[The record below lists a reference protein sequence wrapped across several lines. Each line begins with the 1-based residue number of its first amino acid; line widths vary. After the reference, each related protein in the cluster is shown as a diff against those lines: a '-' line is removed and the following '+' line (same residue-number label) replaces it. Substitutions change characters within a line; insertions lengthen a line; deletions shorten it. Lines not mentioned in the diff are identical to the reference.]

1 MADIKG
7 ITIEINGNAKPLQ
20 SALTDVNKDLKSTQ
34 QTLREVNKALKLDP
48 SNVELLEKKQKGL
61 QDAVADVRQKLDLE
75 KQALAQLKAQDDGSE
90 EMARKQKELE
100 REISATEA
108 TLIGYEKELSD
119 TENTLNG
126 VGDASEDTEEA
137 QNELGDATKD
147 AAKDAEDSNKGW
159 SVAKQLLV
167 DFAETAA
174 RAAIQAVKELAG
186 AMKDAVVD
194 SAAYADEIM
203 TLSAQTNLSTD
214 TLQEFQYMSELID
227 VDLNTVTGSLTKL
240 TKSMSSAQGG
250 TGATAEAFKSLGVSV
265 TDSNGNLKSS
275 EEVFYELIDALGGI
289 DNDTERDALA
299 MQLLGKSA
307 QDLNPL
313 IKAGSDVI
321 GDFAKEAHE
330 AGYVLDGETLDSLG
344 AVDDSFQRMQTTMTA
359 TRNNIVAQMAPAL
372 AEGGSQ
378 LLAFAQSVDWESVGA
393 TVGKVVSAIV
403 AYIPVIIE
411 YVRQVYTYVHDNI
424 LPVIESVWA
433 TFEPIISQIR
443 DYIAESLPE
452 ISETVTTAM
461 EAIATVVETV
471 WPVVQAIIQHTMT
484 TIKNIINIVSNLIK
498 GNWEGVWNALK
509 KFTDDRIN
517 GIRNIMQTVFNVIKT
532 VTTNLWNS
540 IKNAI
545 QNPINAAKAAVSN
558 AISAI
563 QGFIDSVKSSA
574 IVTTFNNIKEKVSDA
589 INSVK
594 DAVSNAIEKIKGFLS
609 GELKFPHIK
618 VPHFKI
624 SGGEIPWGIGGKGT
638 PPSVSVEWYRKALDN
653 AILLNGATIFGA
665 MGGSLMGGG
674 EAGKEVILGLDKL
687 KEYAGNKT
695 INISMTVNA
704 APGQNEQTLAKEV
717 SRAIQNE
724 IMRKKAVWA

>member
-7 ITIEINGNAKPLQ
+7 ITITIDGNAKPLEN
-20 SALTDVNKDLKSTQ
+20 ALSSVKKDLKSTEQ
-34 QTLREVNKALKLDP
+34 SLRAVNKALRLDP

-75 KQALAQLKAQDDGSE
+75 KQALAELKAQDDGSE
-90 EMARKQKELE
+90 KFAQKQRELE
-100 REISATEA
+100 NEIAATEA

-265 TDSNGNLKSS
+265 TDSNGELKSS

-321 GDFAKEAHE
+321 EDFAKEAHE

-344 AVDDSFQRMQTTMTA
+344 AVDDSFQRMQATMTA

-378 LLAFAQSVDWESVGA
+378 LLAFAQSVDWQAVGA
-393 TVGKVVSAIV
+393 TIGKVVSAIV
-403 AYIPVIIE
+403 AYIPVIID

-452 ISETVTTAM
+452 ISETVTVAM
-461 EAIATVVETV
+461 EAIASVVETV

-517 GIRNIMQTVFNVIKT
+517 GIRNIMQNVFNVIKT

-545 QNPINAAKAAVSN
+545 QNPINAAKTAVSN

-574 IVTTFNNIKEKVSDA
+574 IVTTFTNIKEKVSDA
-589 INSVK
+589 INAVK
-594 DAVSNAIEKIKGFLS
+594 DAVKKAIDAVKGFLS
-609 GELKFPHIK
+609 GELTFPHIK

-638 PPSVSVEWYRKALDN
+638 PPSVSVSWYRKALDN

-704 APGQNEQTLAKEV
+704 APGQDEQTLAREV

>member
-1 MADIKG
+1 M
-7 ITIEINGNAKPLQ
+7 
-20 SALTDVNKDLKSTQ
+20 
-34 QTLREVNKALKLDP
+34 
-48 SNVELLEKKQKGL
+48 
-61 QDAVADVRQKLDLE
+61 
-75 KQALAQLKAQDDGSE
+75 
-90 EMARKQKELE
+90 
-100 REISATEA
+100 
-108 TLIGYEKELSD
+108 
-119 TENTLNG
+119 
-126 VGDASEDTEEA
+126 
-137 QNELGDATKD
+137 
-147 AAKDAEDSNKGW
+147 
-159 SVAKQLLV
+159 
-167 DFAETAA
+167 
-174 RAAIQAVKELAG
+174 
-186 AMKDAVVD
+186 
-194 SAAYADEIM
+194 
-203 TLSAQTNLSTD
+203 
-214 TLQEFQYMSELID
+214 
-227 VDLNTVTGSLTKL
+227 
-240 TKSMSSAQGG
+240 
-250 TGATAEAFKSLGVSV
+250 GVSV

-289 DNDTERDALA
+289 ENDTERDALA

-313 IKAGSDVI
+313 IKAGSGAI
-321 GDFAKEAHE
+321 EDFAKEAHE

-344 AVDDSFQRMQTTMTA
+344 AVDDSFQRMQATMTA

-372 AEGGSQ
+372 AEGGNQ

-411 YVRQVYTYVHDNI
+411 YVRQVYAYVHDNI

-452 ISETVTTAM
+452 ISETVTVAM

-471 WPVVQAIIQHTMT
+471 WPAVQAIIQHVMT
-484 TIKNIINIVSNLIK
+484 TIKNIINIVSNVIK

-517 GIRNIMQTVFNVIKT
+517 GIRNIMQNVFNVIKT

-540 IKNAI
+540 IKTAI
-545 QNPINAAKAAVSN
+545 QNPINAAKTAVSN

-574 IVTTFNNIKEKVSDA
+574 IVTTFNNIKKSVTDA
-589 INSVK
+589 IDGAKNAVK
-594 DAVSNAIEKIKGFLS
+594 NAIEAVKGFLS
-609 GELKFPHIK
+609 GTLKFPHIE

-638 PPSVSVEWYRKALDN
+638 PPSVSVSWYRKALDN

-704 APGQNEQTLAKEV
+704 APGQDEQTLAREV

>member
-7 ITIEINGNAKPLQ
+7 ITITIDGNAKPLEN
-20 SALTDVNKDLKSTQ
+20 ALSSVKKDLKSTEQ
-34 QTLREVNKALKLDP
+34 SLRAVNKALRLDP

-75 KQALAQLKAQDDGSE
+75 KQALAELKAQDDGSE
-90 EMARKQKELE
+90 KMAQKQRELE
-100 REISATEA
+100 NEISATEA

-126 VGDASEDTEEA
+126 VGDASEVTEEA

-250 TGATAEAFKSLGVSV
+250 TGATAEAFERLGVSV

-321 GDFAKEAHE
+321 EDFAKEAHE

-372 AEGGSQ
+372 AEGGNQ
-378 LLAFAQSVDWESVGA
+378 LLAFAQSVDWQSVGA
-393 TVGKVVSAIV
+393 TIGKVVSAIV
-403 AYIPVIIE
+403 AYIPVIID

-461 EAIATVVETV
+461 EAIASVVETV

-517 GIRNIMQTVFNVIKT
+517 GIRNIMQNVFNVIKT

-545 QNPINAAKAAVSN
+545 QNPINAAKTAVSN

-563 QGFIDSVKSSA
+563 QGFIDNVKSSA

-594 DAVSNAIEKIKGFLS
+594 DAVSNAIDKIKGFLS
-609 GELKFPHIK
+609 GTLKFPHIE

-638 PPSVSVEWYRKALDN
+638 PPSVSVSWYRKALDN

-704 APGQNEQTLAKEV
+704 APGQDEQTLAREV